1 MWCLDGQSLSFL
13 AEIFTDFIEIF
24 IDFGIPDISFNDAVC
39 FSLNADQAQA
49 CFFYGDI
56 NMNLWYR
63 HYFECTW
70 QGPVVFTLMLLL
82 TV

>member
-49 CFFYGDI
+49 CFF
-56 NMNLWYR
+56 M
-63 HYFECTW
+63 ET
-70 QGPVVFTLMLLL
+70 
-82 TV
+82 